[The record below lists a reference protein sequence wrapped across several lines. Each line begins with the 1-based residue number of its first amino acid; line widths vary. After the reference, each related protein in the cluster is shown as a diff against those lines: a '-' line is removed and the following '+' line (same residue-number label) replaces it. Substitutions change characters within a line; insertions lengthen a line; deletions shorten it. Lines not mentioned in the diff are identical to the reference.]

1 MPELPEVE
9 LGARVLREASAGRT
23 ITAVT
28 THHPVYARSLPP
40 ADAARAAG
48 HTIADV
54 TRRGKHQLATL
65 DDGSVLEFHF
75 GMTGEWIVGRTDA
88 AAIPFAR
95 VTIDFDDGSRI
106 TLADARA
113 LGVARYHAAGT
124 TILPGLGP
132 EPLSAEFSAAGLGES
147 LGRRKGPI
155 KVALLDQGV
164 VAGLGNIYAAEALW
178 LARIS
183 PRTRAAS
190 IGPARRTRLVQAI
203 RHVLRRA
210 PAARYTDR
218 ENGARQW
225 RVYDREGKPCRR
237 CGTPIKRLVQATRS
251 TYYCPRCQRR

>member
-9 LGARVLREASAGRT
+9 HGARVLRAASEGHA
-23 ITAVT
+23 IAAIT
-28 THHPVYARSLPP
+28 THHPVYARALPLE
-40 ADAARAAG
+40 DAARVTG
-48 HTIADV
+48 HTITNV
-54 TRRGKHQLATL
+54 TRRGKHQLAAL

-124 TILPGLGP
+124 PILSGLGP
-132 EPLSAEFSAAGLGES
+132 EPLSAEFSAAS
-147 LGRRKGPI
+147 LGDSLRRRKGPI

-178 LARIS
+178 LAKIS
-183 PRTRAAS
+183 PRARAAS
-190 IGPARRTRLVQAI
+190 IGPARRARLVQAI
-203 RHVLRRA
+203 RHVLKRA

-218 ENGARQW
+218 ERGTREW
-225 RVYDREGKPCRR
+225 RVYDQEGKPCRR

-251 TYYCPRCQRR
+251 TYYCPRCQRA

>member
-9 LGARVLREASAGRT
+9 LGARLLREASAGRT

-28 THHPVYARSLPP
+28 THHAVYARSLPP

-54 TRRGKHQLATL
+54 ARRGKHMLATL
-65 DDGSVLEFHF
+65 DDGGILEFHF
-75 GMTGEWIVGRTDA
+75 GMTGEWLPGTQTSPA
-88 AAIPFAR
+88 EPFAR
-95 VTIDFDDGSRI
+95 LTIDFTDGSRI
-106 TLADARA
+106 TLADSRA
-113 LGVARYHAAGT
+113 LGTARYHAAGT
-124 TILPGLGP
+124 PVLADLGP
-132 EPLSAEFSAAGLGES
+132 EPLSLDFSAARLGES
-147 LGRRKGPI
+147 LRRRRGPV

-178 LARIS
+178 LAQIS
-183 PRTRAAS
+183 PRARAAS
-190 IGPARRTRLVQAI
+190 IGPERRTRLVQAI

-225 RVYDREGKPCRR
+225 RVYDREGQPCRR
-237 CGTPIKRLVQATRS
+237 CGSPIKRIVQATRS
-251 TYYCPRCQRR
+251 TYYCPHCQRR

>member
-9 LGARVLREASAGRT
+9 LGARLLREASTGRT

-28 THHPVYARSLPP
+28 THHRVYDRAFPKR
-40 ADAARAAG
+40 DAVCVVG
-48 HTIADV
+48 HTITDV

-75 GMTGEWIVGRTDA
+75 GMTGEWIVGQTDA
-88 AAIPFAR
+88 SAVPFAR
-95 VTIDFDDGSRI
+95 LTIDFDDGSRI
-106 TLADARA
+106 TLADSRA
-113 LGVARYHAAGT
+113 LGVARYHPAGT
-124 TILPGLGP
+124 PILPSLGP
-132 EPLSAEFSAAGLGES
+132 EPLSGEFSAASLGES
-147 LGRRKGPI
+147 LRRRKGPI

-178 LARIS
+178 LARIN

-190 IGPARRTRLVQAI
+190 IGLERRAGLVQAI

-237 CGTPIKRLVQATRS
+237 CGKPIARLVQAARS
-251 TYYCPRCQRR
+251 TYYCPHCQRR

>member
-9 LGARVLREASAGRT
+9 LGARLLREASAGRT
-23 ITAVT
+23 IAAVT

-48 HTIADV
+48 HTIVDV

-65 DDGSVLEFHF
+65 DDSGILEFHF
-75 GMTGEWIVGRTDA
+75 GMTGEWIAGTRDSPPE
-88 AAIPFAR
+88 PFAR
-95 VTIDFDDGSRI
+95 LTIDFGDGSRI
-106 TLADARA
+106 TLADSRA
-113 LGVARYHAAGT
+113 LGVARYHPAGT
-124 TILPGLGP
+124 PILPGLGP
-132 EPLSAEFSAAGLGES
+132 EPLSADFSAASLGES
-147 LGRRKGPI
+147 LRRRKGPI

-178 LARIS
+178 LAQIS
-183 PRTRAAS
+183 PRAPATS
-190 IGPARRTRLVQAI
+190 MSPARRARLVQAI

-225 RVYDREGKPCRR
+225 RVYDREGKSCRR
-237 CGTPIKRLVQATRS
+237 CGAPVARIVQAARS
-251 TYYCPRCQRR
+251 TYFCRHCQRR